1 MDCKAIR
8 PLISYYYDGEVTPEE
23 SALVEQHL
31 AECADCRQVLA
42 EYRMIGSEMRDLPMP
57 VPPTGLHRDVW
68 RAIEAQGAIPQR
80 AAARPPASPSKG
92 KIVDFPVE
100 NGKRRP
106 ALASLATTLGNGWA
120 RALPAALLIAALGIM
135 VAVFV
140 LVQNRV
146 ANNDVARLADQGP
159 YSNYAQQVQV
169 QFSKSVLAN
178 SVTNNTLV
186 FLVQG
191 AISDTIVTTN
201 TFDEKSRLL
210 TIAPQPAWEPGAQ
223 YRISI
228 DASKVLL
235 SGVGTP
241 LDTKPITLDFSTV
254 AYTPTPT
261 NTSVP
266 PVYTSTTVPTSTPEP
281 TQVVEITPGIPGGDT
296 TATPQEEATV
306 VVEPTATSTEVPV
319 ATDTPLP
326 APTDTAVPP
335 VPTDTPT
342 TEPTASPTD
351 TPTPPLPTET
361 ATPQITATATPA
373 QPCSIMPVN
382 GFGKVW
388 DENSTVHDQVGCPT
402 EPEFALTEAAQE
414 RFEGGYMFWRK
425 DIKKIYVFYGNP
437 NTDTVGVWAEYDDT
451 WDDGTPV
458 ATTTAH
464 ATSTSTATPEGT
476 RPSTDATAVLTP
488 PPGKYVPVRG
498 FGELWAN
505 NPTVRAR
512 VGWAIEPEQSV
523 IGAFQVY
530 EHGYALWTN
539 NKVIRFMFKV
549 PGATENIW
557 ERFADTFATP
567 TATP

>member
-1 MDCKAIR
+1 
-8 PLISYYYDGEVTPEE
+8 
-23 SALVEQHL
+23 
-31 AECADCRQVLA
+31 
-42 EYRMIGSEMRDLPMP
+42 MIGSEMRDLAMP

-80 AAARPPASPSKG
+80 AAARPPASTGKG

-100 NGKRRP
+100 GGKRRP
-106 ALASLATTLGNGWA
+106 ALATLATTLGNGWA
-120 RALPAALLIAALGIM
+120 RALPAALLVAALGIM
-135 VAVFV
+135 VAVFM

-186 FLVQG
+186 FLVHG
-191 AISDTIVTTN
+191 AISDTVTTTN
-201 TFDEKSRLL
+201 TFDEKSRVL

-228 DASKVLL
+228 DASRVLL

-261 NTSVP
+261 NTPVP

-281 TQVVEITPGIPGGDT
+281 TQVVEITPGIPG
-296 TATPQEEATV
+296 AILQPRHRSEATV

-351 TPTPPLPTET
+351 TPTPPQPTET
-361 ATPQITATATPA
+361 ATPKITATATPA

-388 DENSTVHDQVGCPT
+388 DENSKVRDQVGCPT
-402 EPEFALTEAAQE
+402 EPEFALPEAAQE

-451 WDDGTPV
+451 WNDGTPV

-464 ATSTSTATPEGT
+464 VHLHLQPLRKAPDQAQSHSGN
-476 RPSTDATAVLTP
+476 DAAPRQVR
-488 PPGKYVPVRG
+488 PVRG

-539 NKVIRFMFKV
+539 NKVIRFMFKG